1 LTLLSG
7 AERSIGGIYQFKTKL
22 DMAEN
27 FCRRT
32 LCNARL
38 FNEKKVADTSN
49 VRTDLLC
56 QALKACSDV
65 QVSQRKFVEAI
76 VFAEEAY
83 DCVAMAFD
91 PVHPEV
97 QDAASTLIECLIKNV
112 NYYDAERFAEAT
124 LNSLKDPAN
133 GLDQLSMEVAMG
145 YYNLAS
151 ATSQQKVNTNLV
163 EVEMLARESLRI
175 RTLYYG
181 KIPNGFV
188 GKYTF
193 FSVVLFLLR
202 YSLTFFCTYTFL
214 AGLYGSV

>member
-1 LTLLSG
+1 
-7 AERSIGGIYQFKTKL
+7 
-22 DMAEN
+22 
-27 FCRRT
+27 
-32 LCNARL
+32 
-38 FNEKKVADTSN
+38 
-49 VRTDLLC
+49 
-56 QALKACSDV
+56 
-65 QVSQRKFVEAI
+65 
-76 VFAEEAY
+76 
-83 DCVAMAFD
+83 
-91 PVHPEV
+91 
-97 QDAASTLIECLIKNV
+97 
-112 NYYDAERFAEAT
+112 
-124 LNSLKDPAN
+124 
-133 GLDQLSMEVAMG
+133 MG

-202 YSLTFFCTYTFL
+202 YSLIFFCTYTFL